1 MIKKI
6 LLGCCLF
13 VSALGFSQESNSSPY
28 SYYGI
33 GDVKFKGTAE
43 MRSMGG
49 ISAIPDSIHINLFN
63 PASYSGLKL
72 TTFTVGASNTNTKFK
87 TATASEQAGRTSVD
101 YIALA
106 MPFKKLGFAFG
117 LMPYSAVGYNIRNTK
132 RGADDILRETDFHG
146 KGGLNRTFAGVSYKI
161 NSKLTVGAD
170 FQYYFGR
177 IETRS
182 LVRLPEVVL
191 QFPAREVNKSD
202 YNGGSVNFGAMYQSK
217 FGKYDWFASGTFSPQ
232 ASLKGSTERQTASVL
247 VNGSGQEYMVDE
259 INQRIDGQHV
269 KLPSRISFGTGIG
282 MARKWFA
289 GAEYVFQSS
298 NELGNR
304 FDNVTEAGFDSSHRV
319 SLGGYFIPNYMSFSN
334 YFSRVTYRAG
344 LKYEKTGLVINNQGI
359 NDYGF
364 SFGLGLPLGGLIGGS
379 NLNLGME
386 MGRRGTTKSNLVQEN
401 YITLVAG
408 LSLNDRWF
416 VKRRYE

>member
-13 VSALGFSQESNSSPY
+13 VSAFAFSQESNSSPY

-49 ISAIPDSIHINLFN
+49 LSVMPDSIHINLLN
-63 PASYSGLKL
+63 PASYGSLKL
-72 TTFTVGASNTNTKFK
+72 TTFTIGASNTNTSFK
-87 TATASEQAGRTSVD
+87 TSSDSEKAGRTTVD
-101 YIALA
+101 YLALA
-106 MPFKKLGFAFG
+106 MPFKKVGVSFG
-117 LMPYSAVGYNIRNTK
+117 LMPYSAVGYNIKSTRT
-132 RGADDILRETDFHG
+132 GSDAITRETDFHG
-146 KGGLNRTFAGVSYKI
+146 KGGLNRVFGGVSYKI
-161 NSKLTVGAD
+161 NSKLSVGAD

-182 LVRLPEVVL
+182 LVKFTNTDLQLPT
-191 QFPAREVNKSD
+191 REINTSD
-202 YNGGSVNFGAMYQSK
+202 YNGVAFNLGAMYQSK
-217 FGKYDWFASGTFSPQ
+217 LGKYDWYTSATFTPQ
-232 ASLKGSTERQTASVL
+232 SVLKGATERQTATVL
-247 VNGSGQEYMVDE
+247 VTTSSEEYIVNQ
-259 INQRIDGQHV
+259 INQKIDGQEIR
-269 KLPSRISFGTGIG
+269 LPSRISFGSGIG

-304 FDNVTEAGFDSSHRV
+304 FDNVTQAGFQNSHRV
-319 SLGGYFIPNYMSFSN
+319 SLGGFWIPNYASFSN
-334 YFSRVTYRAG
+334 YFSRITYRGG
-344 LKYEKTGLVINNQGI
+344 LKFEKTGLVINSESI

-364 SFGLGLPLGGLIGGS
+364 TLGLGLPLGGAIGGS

-386 MGRRGTTKSNLVQEN
+386 MGRRGTTKANLVQEN
-401 YITLVAG
+401 YITLVVG